1 MLNVDVFVDMNNLD
15 MIMNNDVVVD
25 VDENFLRHRSNDDV
39 WYHRL
44 KSMAILVLL

>member
-39 WYHRL
+39 
-44 KSMAILVLL
+44 